1 MRINQSRARGDYHEY
16 MTIRYLCKSTGA
28 RELNDDNALITSKI
42 LSEEVKNAVEIAAQ
56 QCSDIIQRILNNEY
70 EGITYLEV
78 QAIGRTS
85 GTRTISDV
93 TDIIIRC
100 TNAKQE
106 QIEKRFSI
114 KFTEAEDEIFTKNMG
129 AKSLLSEYFRS
140 NSLQQELNQY
150 HEIIGKEFFEGIL
163 QLAAQDIRTTTLS
176 EAKNAV
182 KKLPAEYQRFNTGSP
197 TDSNLKNL
205 RDNYME
211 RLRDKLYDL
220 LVQIP
225 DELVV
230 NGCRIIMGLDS
241 NVHYV
246 LISKWR
252 NKNISTNVDDLS
264 PAANKFTI
272 IKSARNSVVV
282 DFGNVAARIRFKHE
296 GGKVWSSIKLA
307 GSKITK

>member
-1 MRINQSRARGDYHEY
+1 
-16 MTIRYLCKSTGA
+16 MTIRYLCQSTGA
-28 RELNDDNALITSKI
+28 REINDDNALITIKI
-42 LSEEVKNAVEIAAQ
+42 LSTEVKNAIEIAAQ
-56 QCSDIIQRILNNEY
+56 QCSNMIQKVLKNEY
-70 EGITYLEV
+70 GDVVYVQV
-78 QAIGRTS
+78 QAAGRTS

-100 TNAKQE
+100 TIAKQE

-114 KFTEAEDEIFTKNMG
+114 KFTEAEDEVFTKNMG

-140 NSLQQELNQY
+140 ESLQQQLNQY
-150 HEIIGKEFFEGIL
+150 HEIVGKAFFDGIL
-163 QLAAQDIRTTTLS
+163 QLTAQEIRTTSLS

-182 KKLPAEYQRFNTGSP
+182 KKLPAEYQRFNAGSP
-197 TDSNLKNL
+197 TDSNLNNL

-211 RLRDKLYDL
+211 RLRDKLFDL
-220 LVQIP
+220 LVQVP

-272 IKSARNSVVV
+272 SKSAHNSVVV